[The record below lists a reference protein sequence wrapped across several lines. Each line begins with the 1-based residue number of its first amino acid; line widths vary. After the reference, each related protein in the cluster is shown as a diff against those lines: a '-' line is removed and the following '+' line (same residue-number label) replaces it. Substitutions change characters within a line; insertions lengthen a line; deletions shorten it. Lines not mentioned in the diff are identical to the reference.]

1 VGIDETRQ
9 HGLSPEIHLS
19 NAGRRKIHHV
29 RVFANREKSA
39 SRNGDSLR
47 DRIRRI
53 HRDHVAVMED

>member
-1 VGIDETRQ
+1 LR
-9 HGLSPEIHLS
+9 GLSPEIQLS
-19 NAGRRKIHHV
+19 NAGCRKIHHV

-47 DRIRRI
+47 DRISRI